1 MAPMTGRDLAIAT
14 FVTVTLLLV
23 VFGWSFPAARSRRLA
38 RFAGPAQFVS
48 FGLIIAIALYGMV
61 DAGGAIPLPFLV
73 LAAAVVVF
81 WAPRIVGA
89 WSRTL
94 RQFAFWQRAGGILL
108 FVAALLLIA
117 STASASLVGAV
128 LLAAPLLVWI
138 LWRLPAGRR
147 RIAAA
152 ATATLAFDPAAVV
165 AILFDIRRRPEW
177 IDGLEE
183 AGIEDGGQ
191 LRRGAVIREVLRP
204 AAGRPRLVGR
214 HEVTEYQPGRRLEL
228 RLLDVPDEASDVY
241 SVEPAPGGS
250 RVTSAGTHE
259 LSLFTAILVPQRLST
274 VQRRFSAK
282 RQQYLER
289 LGDLVAEGHR

>member
-1 MAPMTGRDLAIAT
+1 MAPMNGRDLATT

-73 LAAAVVVF
+73 LTAAVVVF
-81 WAPRIVGA
+81 WAPRIAGP

-117 STASASLVGAV
+117 STASASPIGAV
-128 LLAAPLLVWI
+128 LLAAPLIVWI

-152 ATATLAFDPAAVV
+152 ATATLAFDPAAVG

-214 HEVTEYQPGRRLEL
+214 HEVTEYQPG
-228 RLLDVPDEASDVY
+228 
-241 SVEPAPGGS
+241 GS

-259 LSLFTAILVPQRLST
+259 LSLFTAILVPQRLGT

-289 LGDLVAEGHR
+289 LGDLVAEG